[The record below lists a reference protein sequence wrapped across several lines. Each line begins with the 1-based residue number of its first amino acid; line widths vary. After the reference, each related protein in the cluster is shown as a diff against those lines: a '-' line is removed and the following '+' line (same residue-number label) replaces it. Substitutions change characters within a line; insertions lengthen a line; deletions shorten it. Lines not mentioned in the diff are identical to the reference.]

1 MKQKKLHKINAKG
14 NTPMILAVTPGGRP
28 GQWIHWKDAAVHY
41 ATDDVLW
48 SLGDTVMTL
57 TGGANNNN
65 DISLIELALI
75 ISVAGM
81 GAHVIEDRPILLTNQ
96 SLFKRDQNMCMYC
109 GNTFANK
116 LLSRDHVIPKGR
128 GGLDIWSNVVSS
140 CLPCNSKKDCR
151 TPVQAN
157 MPLLALPYTPN
168 YIESFILTN
177 RNIVADQMAFLKL
190 QLPKKAV

>member
-1 MKQKKLHKINAKG
+1 MPTTEVQALYPLPNKVIQFFSFKIIIMKQKKLHKINAKG

-28 GQWIHWKDAAVHY
+28 GQWIHWKDSAVHY

-48 SLGDTVMTL
+48 SLGGTVMTL

-96 SLFKRDQNMCMYC
+96 SLFK
-109 GNTFANK
+109 
-116 LLSRDHVIPKGR
+116 IGR
-128 GGLDIWSNVVSS
+128 AS
-140 CLPCNSKKDCR
+140 CR
-151 TPVQAN
+151 ERVFRA
-157 MPLLALPYTPN
+157 A
-168 YIESFILTN
+168 
-177 RNIVADQMAFLKL
+177 
-190 QLPKKAV
+190 